1 MFLKTY
7 VLKPT
12 CEYSE
17 IMYVIL
23 KSCVCILKLNY
34 QINEIQI
41 LARFSLLMQEITDKQ
56 GEKVR
61 MFQLVMITTGD
72 NSGNT

>member
-1 MFLKTY
+1 
-7 VLKPT
+7 
-12 CEYSE
+12 
-17 IMYVIL
+17 MYATL
-23 KSCVCILKLNY
+23 KSCMCILELNY

-41 LARFSLLMQEITDKQ
+41 LAGFSLLVQENTEKQ

-61 MFQLVMITTGD
+61 MFHLVMITTGD

>member
-1 MFLKTY
+1 MR
-7 VLKPT
+7 
-12 CEYSE
+12 
-17 IMYVIL
+17 IL
-23 KSCVCILKLNY
+23 ELNY

-41 LARFSLLMQEITDKQ
+41 LAGFSLLVQEITDKQ